1 MVRTRTRGPNIYK
14 ANFTSARDF
23 PIYGVGKKFTDAPM
37 TSAEAMEVADL
48 DFNVLRR
55 PAMAQVKNPETGEDV
70 LVQSDRHYLMLR
82 DDTFRCL
89 GAVGAK
95 YQEVQNREAFEFMDG
110 LSESGDVRYLS
121 VAELNHGAKICLFA
135 EVPDLEFEVVKGD
148 VVKGYA
154 MLSLTHDG
162 TGSVLVGPW
171 SGRMACMN
179 LCPTLRKNVRDGA
192 GVSIRHSGD
201 IEAKLAAASK
211 VLRKI
216 TEEVNEF
223 EEHAKFLA
231 SKKVSKAFVEE
242 LLDEI
247 LPMPKESARPG
258 KRIKQRETMM
268 ELVEGG
274 LGTNIQGVRG
284 TRWGL
289 LNAVTEYTNHERS
302 SHNPGTHVNSLLYGS
317 SNNMNQ
323 QAFRFLMEAA

>member
-1 MVRTRTRGPNIYK
+1 MIQRGSNVYR

-23 PIYGVGKKFTDAPM
+23 PIYGVGKKFKEAPM
-37 TSAEAMEVADL
+37 TSHEAMQEAGL
-48 DFNVLRR
+48 DFDVLRR
-55 PAMAQVKNPETGEDV
+55 PAMAQVKDHESGEDI

-82 DDTFRCL
+82 SDTYRCL

-95 YQEVQNREAFEFMDG
+95 YQEVQNRDAFEFMDG

-121 VAELNHGAKICLFA
+121 VAELNYGAKICLFA

-179 LCPTLRKNVRDGA
+179 LCPTLRRNVRDGA

-201 IEAKLAAASK
+201 IAAKLAAANK
-211 VLRKI
+211 VIRRI
-216 TEEVNEF
+216 TDEVNEF

-231 SKKVSKAFVEE
+231 AGQVSKAFVEE
-242 LLDEI
+242 FLDEI
-247 LPMPKESARPG
+247 LPMPQESARPG
-258 KRIKQRETMM
+258 KRLKQRETMM
-268 ELVEGG
+268 ELIDGG
-274 LGTNIQGVRG
+274 QGTNIKGVRG

-323 QAFRFLMEAA
+323 QAFRWLMETD